1 MPTRCR
7 KTVTISVL
15 CRDSSATDISTAMI
29 YTHVLN
35 KPGLAICSPLD
46 DQQLTGRRPPI
57 PRVRRNFLLIL
68 VRPKSWTTTRHQP
81 ICATT
86 NPLWPRST
94 IGPTFHDS
102 PVLAFTRAEPPK
114 DTIALEVQ
122 AWEMTDE
129 ADARGY
135 FVTLKHHLVHFAF
148 SDIVK
153 TDLEQNKANKAIM

>member
-1 MPTRCR
+1 
-7 KTVTISVL
+7 
-15 CRDSSATDISTAMI
+15 
-29 YTHVLN
+29 
-35 KPGLAICSPLD
+35 
-46 DQQLTGRRPPI
+46 
-57 PRVRRNFLLIL
+57 
-68 VRPKSWTTTRHQP
+68 
-81 ICATT
+81 
-86 NPLWPRST
+86 LWPRSA